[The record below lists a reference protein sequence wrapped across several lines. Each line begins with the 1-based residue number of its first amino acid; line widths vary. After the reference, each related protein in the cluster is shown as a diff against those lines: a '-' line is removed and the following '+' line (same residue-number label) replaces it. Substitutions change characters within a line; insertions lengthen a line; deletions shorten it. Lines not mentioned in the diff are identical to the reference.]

1 MITDLAAYAVQSVA
15 KSKWHIYIKA
25 GIGWDDSPD
34 ILKAFI
40 DAVFK
45 TV

>member
-1 MITDLAAYAVQSVA
+1 MMTDLAAYAVQSVV

-34 ILKAFI
+34 IMEG
-40 DAVFK
+40 VYRRC
-45 TV
+45 V